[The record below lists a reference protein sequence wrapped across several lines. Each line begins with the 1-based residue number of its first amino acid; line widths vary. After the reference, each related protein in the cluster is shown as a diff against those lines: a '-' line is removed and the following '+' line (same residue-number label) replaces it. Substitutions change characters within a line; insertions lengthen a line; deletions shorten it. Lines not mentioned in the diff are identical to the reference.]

1 MTSPAPTS
9 TPAPAPIPAAALAV
23 IGIDPGARW
32 TAAVLRV
39 GDHPVHGWTLGPVNR
54 LGELDVAAL
63 DNPDDWA
70 AFGRYAGRVL
80 DALGQLVTEA
90 EQHHG
95 AVRVAIEAMNVPV
108 GWRSVGHGRY
118 NRLPLADWLTP
129 TRTVAAVIG
138 AYPDARLVLPDK
150 LGRRPADAYPH
161 ELRGPRPADWGP
173 GEARRGER
181 DHERAAYDVAGL
193 AAAMP

>member
-1 MTSPAPTS
+1 MTSPAPS
-9 TPAPAPIPAAALAV
+9 TPVPSTSAPAPLPV

-32 TAAVLRV
+32 TAAVLRI
-39 GDHPVHGWTLGPVNR
+39 GDHPVYGWTYGPVNR
-54 LGELDVAAL
+54 LGELDPAAL
-63 DNPDDWA
+63 SNPDDWA

-80 DALGQLVTEA
+80 DALGQLVTDAERRHGGVRIAVEA
-90 EQHHG
+90 L
-95 AVRVAIEAMNVPV
+95 NVPV

-129 TRTVAAVIG
+129 CRMVAAVLG
-138 AYPDARLVLPDK
+138 AYPDARLVLPDQ
-150 LGRRPADAYPH
+150 LGRRPAEDYPR

>member
-1 MTSPAPTS
+1 MTSPAPAPAV
-9 TPAPAPIPAAALAV
+9 TPAPAPALAV

-32 TAAVLRV
+32 TAAVLRI
-39 GDHPVHGWTLGPVNR
+39 GDHPVHGWTYGPVNR

-70 AFGRYAGRVL
+70 AFSRYAGRVL
-80 DALGQLVTEA
+80 DALGKLVTEA
-90 EQHHG
+90 EKHHG
-95 AVRVAIEAMNVPV
+95 GVRVAIEAMHVPV
-108 GWRSVGHGRY
+108 GWRSVAHGKY

-129 TRTVAAVIG
+129 TRMVAAVLG
-138 AYPDARLVLPDK
+138 AWPDARLVAPDH
-150 LGRRPADAYPH
+150 LGRRPAENYPR
-161 ELRGPRPADWGP
+161 ELRGARPADWGP

-193 AAAMP
+193 AAEMP

>member
-1 MTSPAPTS
+1 MTSLASAGPVDSTS
-9 TPAPAPIPAAALAV
+9 PPAALPV

-32 TAAVLRV
+32 TAAVLRI
-39 GDHPVHGWTLGPVNR
+39 GDYASHGWTLGPVNR
-54 LGELDVAAL
+54 LGELDPAAL
-63 DNPDDWA
+63 DDPDNWA

-90 EQHHG
+90 EQRHG
-95 AVRVAIEAMNVPV
+95 AVRVAIEALHVPV

-129 TRTVAAVIG
+129 CRLVAAVLG
-138 AYPDARLVLPDK
+138 AYPDARLVVPDQ
-150 LGRRPADAYPH
+150 LGRRPAEDYPR

-181 DHERAAYDVAGL
+181 DHERAAYDIAGL

>member
-1 MTSPAPTS
+1 MTSPAASTS
-9 TPAPAPIPAAALAV
+9 TAEPAAALPV

-39 GDHPVHGWTLGPVNR
+39 GDHPVNGWTYGPVNR
-54 LGELDVAAL
+54 LGELDAAAL
-63 DNPDDWA
+63 SNPDDWA

-90 EQHHG
+90 EKQHG
-95 AVRVAIEAMNVPV
+95 AVRVAIEALNVPV

-118 NRLPLADWLTP
+118 NRLPLVDWLTP
-129 TRTVAAVIG
+129 CRMVAAVLG
-138 AYPDARLVLPDK
+138 AYPDARLVLPDQ
-150 LGRRPADAYPH
+150 LGRRPAEDYPR

-181 DHERAAYDVAGL
+181 DHERAAYDIAGL

>member
-1 MTSPAPTS
+1 MTSPTTGETS
-9 TPAPAPIPAAALAV
+9 TTALTPTLAV

-32 TAAVLRV
+32 TAAVLRI
-39 GDHPVHGWTLGPVNR
+39 GDHPVHGWTYGPVNR
-54 LGELDVAAL
+54 IGELDAAAL
-63 DNPDDWA
+63 ANPDDWA
-70 AFGRYAGRVL
+70 AFSRYAGRIL

-95 AVRVAIEAMNVPV
+95 AVRVAIEAMHVPV
-108 GWRSVGHGRY
+108 GWLSVAHGRY
-118 NRLPLADWLTP
+118 NRLPLVDWLIP
-129 TRTVAAVIG
+129 TRMVAAVLG
-138 AYPDARLVLPDK
+138 AYPDARLVPPDK
-150 LGRRPADAYPH
+150 LGRRPAEDYPR

-193 AAAMP
+193 AATMP

>member
-1 MTSPAPTS
+1 MTSPAASTS
-9 TPAPAPIPAAALAV
+9 TPEPAPALPV

-32 TAAVLRV
+32 TAAVLRI
-39 GDHPVHGWTLGPVNR
+39 GDHASYGWTYGPVNR
-54 LGELDVAAL
+54 LSELDPAAL

-80 DALGQLVTEA
+80 DALGRLLTEA

-95 AVRVAIEAMNVPV
+95 AVRVAIEALNVPV
-108 GWRSVGHGRY
+108 GWKSTGHGRY

-129 TRTVAAVIG
+129 CRMVAAVLG
-138 AYPDARLVLPDK
+138 AYPDARLVRPDQ
-150 LGRRPADAYPH
+150 LGRRPASDYPR

-173 GEARRGER
+173 CEARRGER